1 MEITK
6 KKTKTKFENPIKN
19 VAIYARVSTYNS
31 TQLHSLGNQIS
42 KLIDVVDKDP
52 SARLYD
58 IYTDISSGRESRKNL
73 ERLIEDCKQKKVNYI
88 LVKSVSR
95 MYRDVVGLLTLTR
108 ELKELGVNIHFEND
122 NLDSISP
129 SGEFSLTLVEAI
141 AQAESDQKS
150 KDIIWGL
157 EKAKNNPHSKYNNRI
172 IYGYIHDD
180 GNELKIDEEEANV
193 IRKIYA
199 LYLSGLSEKKIIDAL
214 EKEKILSPTGKAR
227 WNNQKIN
234 GILTDIRYVGKESNK
249 QGNITIIDKLNYP
262 EIIDRETFAKVQL
275 MKNKRSNVV
284 YDKEGNRVRSK
295 KKYSSK
301 SIIND

>member
-1 MEITK
+1 MLP
-6 KKTKTKFENPIKN
+6 NP
-19 VAIYARVSTYNS
+19 
-31 TQLHSLGNQIS
+31 
-42 KLIDVVDKDP
+42 
-52 SARLYD
+52 
-58 IYTDISSGRESRKNL
+58 
-73 ERLIEDCKQKKVNYI
+73 
-88 LVKSVSR
+88 
-95 MYRDVVGLLTLTR
+95 
-108 ELKELGVNIHFEND
+108 FEND

-214 EKEKILSPTGKAR
+214 KKEKILSPTGKAR

-262 EIIDRETFAKVQL
+262 EIIDRVILTLVWRLRDICSVIYHLQAVDL
-275 MKNKRSNVV
+275 
-284 YDKEGNRVRSK
+284 
-295 KKYSSK
+295 
-301 SIIND
+301 